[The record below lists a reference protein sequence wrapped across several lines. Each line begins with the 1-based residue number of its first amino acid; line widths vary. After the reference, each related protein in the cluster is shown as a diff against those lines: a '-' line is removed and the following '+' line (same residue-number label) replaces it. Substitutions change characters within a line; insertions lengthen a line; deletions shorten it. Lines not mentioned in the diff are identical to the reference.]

1 MNTPV
6 IIDIVVA
13 AVLLGFAAWGAHRG
27 LFRTAAGLVIVVAAL
42 VGAGIVANTLTPMA
56 SMALQPVI
64 EKHVESRIDK
74 ALSGEGS
81 VRAQEPS
88 LNREKQDAGSMSLDD
103 LLDLLGIDADA
114 AEHILEKAKEQMR
127 DTGADILT
135 AVIQSVA
142 ESILHAVLFL
152 LSFVV
157 ILVALKLAARVLD
170 LALKLPGLHAANALG
185 GAAVGLVEGV
195 LAVFLAIWVMRRLG
209 VSFDTTVVEETYLL
223 SFFTTHTPLSALS
236 FLR

>member
-114 AEHILEKAKEQMR
+114 AEHISEKAKEQMR

-185 GAAVGLVEGV
+185 GAAGLVEGV
-195 LAVFLAIWVMRRLG
+195 LAMFLAVWVMRRLG
-209 VSFDTTVVEETYLL
+209 VSFDTAAVEETYLL

>member
-1 MNTPV
+1 
-6 IIDIVVA
+6 
-13 AVLLGFAAWGAHRG
+13 
-27 LFRTAAGLVIVVAAL
+27 
-42 VGAGIVANTLTPMA
+42 
-56 SMALQPVI
+56 
-64 EKHVESRIDK
+64 
-74 ALSGEGS
+74 
-81 VRAQEPS
+81 
-88 LNREKQDAGSMSLDD
+88 MSLDD

-114 AEHILEKAKEQMR
+114 AEHISEKAKEQMR

-195 LAVFLAIWVMRRLG
+195 LAMFLAVWVMRRLG
-209 VSFDTTVVEETYLL
+209 VSFDTAAVEETYLL